1 MKKRQFDLPVTG
13 SASLLMSVVLVVLAM
28 LSLVSLGH
36 ARADR
41 RTADSAEKAIA
52 EYYAADMEAEKILA
66 LLKNGLPVED
76 VTEKDGV
83 YFYQCFVSEGRF
95 LFVEVEKETWEILR
109 WEVADEQTQ

>member
-1 MKKRQFDLPVTG
+1 MKKRHFDLPVAG
-13 SASLLMSVVLVVLAM
+13 SASLLMSVILVVLAV
-28 LSLVSLGH
+28 LSLVSLSH

-66 LLKNGLPVED
+66 LLKNNLPVE
-76 VTEKDGV
+76 GV
-83 YFYQCFVSEGRF
+83 AEENGIYSYRCFVSEGRF
-95 LFVEVEKETWEILR
+95 LFVEVRGETWEILR